1 MRCKTGSF
9 ERLDGNHPQIE
20 VCRKEREG
28 ESYLLVRSA
37 KRVAKDKAIRE
48 RFSLRIESEL
58 TKLAASV
65 AARKVKAQKAR
76 ERIGRIRQR
85 NQRASRYFVTV
96 LSENDGE
103 LKLTWGID
111 EQKLADAQT
120 LDGVYILKTDRT
132 DLESDKLWSLYMML
146 QRVERSFRYLKSN
159 LGIRPIY
166 HQLQH
171 RSDGHIFISILAYH
185 LLHSIEQM
193 LLAHG
198 DHRSWPT
205 IHEELQ
211 TQRMLTVS
219 VEDTLARTHHIR
231 LTTRSNETQAG
242 IYQMLNVNPKPL
254 PTKRYVVDPAG
265 SDENEDAVLTTY
277 GFTYLIAQVGL
288 VIDNSV
294 KCFDIESQAS
304 LAEYIS
310 RPLISLQKLRHDPM
324 HGRIL
329 WHTKYNQYFRQN
341 VKMMDGAVKTR

>member
-1 MRCKTGSF
+1 MRSKPDHLSA
-9 ERLDGNHPQIE
+9 LYGNHPQIE

-205 IHEELQ
+205 INEELQ

-265 SDENEDAVLTTY
+265 SDENEDAVLTT
-277 GFTYLIAQVGL
+277 
-288 VIDNSV
+288 
-294 KCFDIESQAS
+294 
-304 LAEYIS
+304 
-310 RPLISLQKLRHDPM
+310 
-324 HGRIL
+324 
-329 WHTKYNQYFRQN
+329 
-341 VKMMDGAVKTR
+341 

>member
-1 MRCKTGSF
+1 MNSSSPG
-9 ERLDGNHPQIE
+9 G
-20 VCRKEREG
+20 
-28 ESYLLVRSA
+28 
-37 KRVAKDKAIRE
+37 
-48 RFSLRIESEL
+48 
-58 TKLAASV
+58 
-65 AARKVKAQKAR
+65 
-76 ERIGRIRQR
+76 
-85 NQRASRYFVTV
+85 
-96 LSENDGE
+96 
-103 LKLTWGID
+103 GID
-111 EQKLADAQT
+111 KQKLADAQT

-198 DHRSWPT
+198 EHRSWPT
-205 IHEELQ
+205 INEELQ

-265 SDENEDAVLTTY
+265 SDENEDAVLTT
-277 GFTYLIAQVGL
+277 
-288 VIDNSV
+288 
-294 KCFDIESQAS
+294 
-304 LAEYIS
+304 
-310 RPLISLQKLRHDPM
+310 
-324 HGRIL
+324 
-329 WHTKYNQYFRQN
+329 
-341 VKMMDGAVKTR
+341 